1 MDLKLRLLSLSIAQL
16 CCISSAFAGT
26 NNSSTTL
33 ATIKIKA
40 QQAADQAYKVD
51 SSNTATRSEVALKDT
66 PQSVSIVTQKVIEDI
81 GATRLIEALD
91 LAGGLTRA
99 NNFGGQGLTG
109 FNLRGFTSGEFY
121 RNGFPINRGYPNA
134 PDSNTIERVDVLRGP
149 SSSLYG
155 RGDPGGTF
163 NLISKT
169 PKSEQRTTLGAQLNS
184 EGLYRTT
191 VDTTGTIPN
200 AENIGYRLNV
210 IAEGGDSYR
219 DHVESKRYG
228 IAPVI
233 QWQASDATKVIFEAD
248 ILRNQHPLDRGHTR
262 YPTQKSFNSS
272 PKTYLWETGKYNNR
286 LYNDNDMT
294 QLRVEHDLG
303 NEWKLN
309 AGVQY
314 LHGKLHGYAVEGSG
328 VNKDDIEKI
337 NRNYSYRELKWQDTD
352 AQINLTGNFQ
362 LLGLAHTL
370 VTGLEYE
377 NYDYK
382 SYIIRSDPK
391 SNNYPINIY
400 DPVLGQPLPELNSV
414 ATHDRE
420 NLKTTALFV
429 QDQIELNERLS
440 ALLGL
445 RFEHYEHD
453 YKNLL
458 PNTANWNTSHDAF
471 IPRLGLV
478 FKARDDLSI
487 YSNAAKSFKPNTG
500 ASHNGEGFDPEEGM
514 AYELGFKWQALDN
527 MLSVDSAIFY
537 ANKENVLTDDP
548 LYPNQNKK
556 VTAGEVRSQGI
567 ELNIAGQIT
576 PAWKIIG
583 GYAYTDAEVTKD
595 NTLQKGTA
603 LANIPKNSFNLLNIY
618 EFQNGPLQGL
628 GLGIN
633 QKYIDKRAGQT
644 ANSTYTMKGYAVTD
658 LVSYYQA
665 TPKLRIN
672 LDLKNLFDKVYDES
686 AFSLYAYPGESR
698 TVQVGMSYTF

>member
-16 CCISSAFAGT
+16 CCISSAFAET

-40 QQAADQAYKVD
+40 QQAADQAYNVD
-51 SSNTATRSEVALKDT
+51 SSNSATRSEVALKDT
-66 PQSVSIVTQKVIEDI
+66 PQSVSVVTQKVIEDI

-91 LAGGLTRA
+91 LAGGVTRA

-210 IAEGGDSYR
+210 ISEGGDSYR

-233 QWQASDATKVIFEAD
+233 QWQASDATKVTFEAD
-248 ILRNQHPLDRGHTR
+248 ILRNQHPLDRGQTR
-262 YPTQKSFNSS
+262 YAGQKSFNNS
-272 PKTYLWETGKYNNR
+272 PETYLWETGKYNNR
-286 LYNDNDMT
+286 LYNDNNMT

-303 NEWKLN
+303 NDWKLN

-314 LHGKLHGYAVEGSG
+314 LHGKLYGYAVEANGIQ
-328 VNKDDIEKI
+328 DDGETL
-337 NRNYSYRELKWQDTD
+337 NRNYNYRELKWQDTD

-362 LLGLAHTL
+362 LLGLAHTF

-377 NYDYK
+377 KYDYK
-382 SYIIRSDPK
+382 SFIIRSDPK

-400 DPVLGQPLPELNSV
+400 DPVLGQPLPELKNIT
-414 ATHDRE
+414 THDRE

-429 QDQIELNERLS
+429 QDQIDLNERLS
-440 ALLGL
+440 TLLGL

-500 ASHNGEGFDPEEGM
+500 ASRNGEGFDPEEGM

-537 ANKENVLTDDP
+537 AKKENVLTLDP
-548 LYPNQNKK
+548 VDSAYK
-556 VTAGEVRSQGI
+556 VAAGKVRSQGI
-567 ELNIAGQIT
+567 ELNVAGQIT

-583 GYAYTDAEVTKD
+583 GYAYTDAEVSKD
-595 NTLQKGTA
+595 NTLKKGTA

-618 EFQNGPLQGL
+618 EFQDGPLQGL

-686 AFSLYAYPGESR
+686 AFNLYAYPGESR
-698 TVQVGMSYTF
+698 TVQLGMSYTF

>member
-16 CCISSAFAGT
+16 CCIPAAFADT

-40 QQAADQAYKVD
+40 QQASDQTYKVD
-51 SSNTATRSEVALKDT
+51 SSSSATRSEIALQNT
-66 PQSVSIVTQKVIEDI
+66 PQSVSVVTQKVIEDI
-81 GATRLIEALD
+81 GATRLVEALD
-91 LAGGLTRA
+91 LAGGVTRA

-109 FNLRGFTSGEFY
+109 FNVRGFTSGEFY

-169 PKSEQRTTLGAQLNS
+169 PKSEQQTTLGAQLSS

-191 VDTTGTIPN
+191 VDTTGTVPD

-233 QWQASDATKVIFEAD
+233 QWQATDATKVTFEAD

-272 PKTYLWETGKYNNR
+272 PETYLWETGKYYNR
-286 LYNDNDMT
+286 LYNDNNMA
-294 QLRVEHDLG
+294 QLRVEHDLA
-303 NEWKLN
+303 NDWKLN

-314 LHGKLHGYAVEGSG
+314 LNGKLHGYAVEANGIQNDG
-328 VNKDDIEKI
+328 ETLG
-337 NRNYSYRELKWQDTD
+337 RNYNYRELKWQDTD

-382 SYIIRSDPK
+382 SYIIRSSGDIG
-391 SNNYPINIY
+391 SYPINIY
-400 DPVLGQPLPELNSV
+400 NPVLGQPLPELNRV
-414 ATHDRE
+414 TTHDRE

-429 QDQIELNERLS
+429 QDQIDLNERLS

-458 PNTANWNTSHDAF
+458 PNTTNWNTSHDAF

-478 FKARDDLSI
+478 YKASDDLSL
-487 YSNAAKSFKPNTG
+487 YGNAAKSFKPNTG
-500 ASHNGEGFDPEEGM
+500 ASRNGEGFDPEEGTT
-514 AYELGFKWQALDN
+514 YELGFKWQALDN
-527 MLSVDSAIFY
+527 MLSIDSAIFY
-537 ANKENVLTDDP
+537 ANKENVLTLDP
-548 LYPNQNKK
+548 VDSAYK
-556 VTAGEVRSQGI
+556 VAAGEVRSRGI

-583 GYAYTDAEVTKD
+583 GYAFTDAEVTKD

-618 EFQNGPLQGL
+618 EFQVGPLQGL

-665 TPKLRIN
+665 TPKLRLN
-672 LDLKNLFDKVYDES
+672 LDVKNIFDKVYDES
-686 AFSLYAYPGESR
+686 AFN
-698 TVQVGMSYTF
+698 

>member
-16 CCISSAFAGT
+16 CCIPAAFADT

-40 QQAADQAYKVD
+40 QQASDQTYKVD
-51 SSNTATRSEVALKDT
+51 SSSSATRSEIALQDT
-66 PQSVSIVTQKVIEDI
+66 PQSVSVVTQKVIEDI

-91 LAGGLTRA
+91 LAGGVTRA

-109 FNLRGFTSGEFY
+109 FNVRGFTSGEFY

-169 PKSEQRTTLGAQLNS
+169 PKSEQQTTLGAQLNS

-233 QWQASDATKVIFEAD
+233 QWQATDATKVTFEAD

-272 PKTYLWETGKYNNR
+272 PETYLWETGKYYNR
-286 LYNDNDMT
+286 LYNDNNMT

-303 NEWKLN
+303 NDWKLN

-314 LHGKLHGYAVEGSG
+314 LNGKLHGYAVEANGIQNDG
-328 VNKDDIEKI
+328 ETLG
-337 NRNYSYRELKWQDTD
+337 RNYNYRELKWQDTD

-382 SYIIRSDPK
+382 SYIIRSSKDIG
-391 SNNYPINIY
+391 SYSINIY
-400 DPVLGQPLPELNSV
+400 NPVLGQPLPELNTV
-414 ATHDRE
+414 TTHDRE

-429 QDQIELNERLS
+429 QDQIDLNERLS

-458 PNTANWNTSHDAF
+458 PNTTNWNTSHDAF

-478 FKARDDLSI
+478 YKASDDLSL
-487 YSNAAKSFKPNTG
+487 YGNAAKSFKPNTG
-500 ASHNGEGFDPEEGM
+500 ANRNGEGFDPEEGT

-527 MLSVDSAIFY
+527 MLSIDSAIFY

-556 VTAGEVRSQGI
+556 VAAGEVRSRGI

-618 EFQNGPLQGL
+618 EFQDGPLQGL

-644 ANSTYTMKGYAVTD
+644 ANNTYTMKGYAVTD

-665 TPKLRIN
+665 TPKLRLN
-672 LDLKNLFDKVYDES
+672 LDVKNIFDKVYDES
-686 AFSLYAYPGESR
+686 AFRSYAYPGESR
-698 TVQVGMSYTF
+698 TVQLGMSYTF

>member
-1 MDLKLRLLSLSIAQL
+1 MDLKLRILSLSIAQL
-16 CCISSAFAGT
+16 CCISSAFADT
-26 NNSSTTL
+26 ETSSTTL

-40 QQAADQAYKVD
+40 QQAADQAYKAD
-51 SSNTATRSEVALKDT
+51 SSSSATRSEVALKDT
-66 PQSVSIVTQKVIEDI
+66 PQSVSVVTQKVIEDI

-91 LAGGLTRA
+91 LAGGVTRA

-169 PKSEQRTTLGAQLNS
+169 PKSEQQTTLGAQLNS

-191 VDTTGTIPN
+191 IDTTGAVPN

-210 IAEGGDSYR
+210 ITEGGDSYR

-233 QWQASDATKVIFEAD
+233 QWQASDATKVTFEAD
-248 ILRNQHPLDRGHTR
+248 ILRNQHPLDRGQTR
-262 YPTQKSFNSS
+262 YAGQKSFNSS
-272 PKTYLWETGKYNNR
+272 PETYLWETGKYNNR
-286 LYNDNDMT
+286 LYNDNNMT

-303 NEWKLN
+303 NNWKLN

-314 LHGKLHGYAVEGSG
+314 LNGKLHGYAVEANGIQ
-328 VNKDDIEKI
+328 DDGETL
-337 NRNYSYRELKWQDTD
+337 NRNYNYRELKWQDTD

-362 LLGLAHTL
+362 VLGLAHTL

-382 SYIIRSDPK
+382 SYIIRSDAK

-400 DPVLGQPLPELNSV
+400 DPVLGQPLPELKNIT
-414 ATHDRE
+414 THDRE

-429 QDQIELNERLS
+429 QDQVDLNERLS

-458 PNTANWNTSHDAF
+458 PNTANWNTSHNAF

-478 FKARDDLSI
+478 YKASDDLSI

-500 ASHNGEGFDPEEGM
+500 ASRNGDGFNPEEGL

-527 MLSVDSAIFY
+527 MLSIDSAIFY
-537 ANKENVLTDDP
+537 ANKENVLTLDP
-548 LYPNQNKK
+548 VDSAYK
-556 VTAGEVRSQGI
+556 VAAGKVRSQGI

-595 NTLQKGTA
+595 NSLQKGTT

-618 EFQNGPLQGL
+618 EFQDGPLQGL

-665 TPKLRIN
+665 SPKLRIN

-686 AFSLYAYPGESR
+686 AFNLYAYPGESR
-698 TVQVGMSYTF
+698 TVQLGMNYTF

>member
-16 CCISSAFAGT
+16 YCIPAAFADT

-40 QQAADQAYKVD
+40 QQASDQTYKVD
-51 SSNTATRSEVALKDT
+51 SSSSATRSEIALQDT
-66 PQSVSIVTQKVIEDI
+66 PQSVSVVTQKVIEDI
-81 GATRLIEALD
+81 GATRLVEALD
-91 LAGGLTRA
+91 LAGGVTRA

-109 FNLRGFTSGEFY
+109 FNVRGFTSGEFY

-169 PKSEQRTTLGAQLNS
+169 PKSEQQTTLGAQLNS

-233 QWQASDATKVIFEAD
+233 QWQATDATKVTFEAD

-272 PKTYLWETGKYNNR
+272 PETYLWETGKYYNR
-286 LYNDNDMT
+286 LYNDNNMT

-303 NEWKLN
+303 NDWKLN

-314 LHGKLHGYAVEGSG
+314 LNGKLHGYAVEANGIQADG
-328 VNKDDIEKI
+328 ETLG
-337 NRNYSYRELKWQDTD
+337 RNYNYRELKWQDTD
-352 AQINLTGNFQ
+352 AQINLTVNFQ

-382 SYIIRSDPK
+382 SYIIRSSGDIG
-391 SNNYPINIY
+391 SYPINIY
-400 DPVLGQPLPELNSV
+400 NPVLGQPLPELNRV
-414 ATHDRE
+414 TTHDRE

-429 QDQIELNERLS
+429 QDQIDLNERLS

-458 PNTANWNTSHDAF
+458 PNTTNWNTSHDAF

-478 FKARDDLSI
+478 YKASDDLSL
-487 YSNAAKSFKPNTG
+487 YGNAAKSFKPNTG
-500 ASHNGEGFDPEEGM
+500 ASRNGEGFDPEEGT

-527 MLSVDSAIFY
+527 MLSIDSAIFY
-537 ANKENVLTDDP
+537 ANKENVLTLDP
-548 LYPNQNKK
+548 VDSAYK
-556 VTAGEVRSQGI
+556 VAAGEVRSRGI

-618 EFQNGPLQGL
+618 EFQDGPLQGL

-633 QKYIDKRAGQT
+633 QKYIVK
-644 ANSTYTMKGYAVTD
+644 
-658 LVSYYQA
+658 
-665 TPKLRIN
+665 
-672 LDLKNLFDKVYDES
+672 
-686 AFSLYAYPGESR
+686 SL
-698 TVQVGMSYTF
+698 

>member
-16 CCISSAFAGT
+16 CCISSAFAET
-26 NNSSTTL
+26 NGSSTTL

-51 SSNTATRSEVALKDT
+51 SSSSATRSEVALKDT
-66 PQSVSIVTQKVIEDI
+66 PQSVSVVTQKVIEDI

-91 LAGGLTRA
+91 LAGGVTRA

-169 PKSEQRTTLGAQLNS
+169 PKSEQQTTLGAQLSS

-191 VDTTGTIPN
+191 IDTTGTIPN

-233 QWQASDATKVIFEAD
+233 QWQASDATKVTFEAD

-262 YPTQKSFNSS
+262 YAGQKSFNSS
-272 PKTYLWETGKYNNR
+272 PETYLWETGKYNNR

-303 NEWKLN
+303 NDWKLN

-314 LHGKLHGYAVEGSG
+314 LNGKLYGYAVEANGIQADG
-328 VNKDDIEKI
+328 ETLD
-337 NRNYSYRELKWQDTD
+337 RNYNYRELKWQDTD
-352 AQINLTGNFQ
+352 AQINLIGKFQ

-400 DPVLGQPLPELNSV
+400 DPVLGQPLPELKNIT
-414 ATHDRE
+414 THDRE
-420 NLKTTALFV
+420 NLKTTAVFA
-429 QDQIELNERLS
+429 QDQIDLNERLS

-487 YSNAAKSFKPNTG
+487 YSNTAKSFKPNTG
-500 ASHNGEGFDPEEGM
+500 ANRNGEGFDPEEGM

-527 MLSVDSAIFY
+527 MLTVDSAIFY
-537 ANKENVLTDDP
+537 AKKENVLTLDP
-548 LYPNQNKK
+548 VDSAYK
-556 VTAGEVRSQGI
+556 VAAGEVRSQGI
-567 ELNIAGQIT
+567 ELNVAGQIT

-583 GYAYTDAEVTKD
+583 GYAYTDAEVSKD
-595 NTLQKGTA
+595 NTLKKGTT

-618 EFQNGPLQGL
+618 EFQDGPLQGL
-628 GLGIN
+628 GLGVN

-665 TPKLRIN
+665 TPKLRLN
-672 LDLKNLFDKVYDES
+672 LDLKNIFNKAYDES
-686 AFSLYAYPGESR
+686 AFNLYAYPGESR
-698 TVQVGMSYTF
+698 TVQLGMSYTF

>member
-1 MDLKLRLLSLSIAQL
+1 MDLRLRLLSLSITQL
-16 CCISSAFAGT
+16 CCISTTFAET
-26 NNSSTTL
+26 NSSSTTL

-51 SSNTATRSEVALKDT
+51 SSSSAIRSEVALKDT
-66 PQSVSIVTQKVIEDI
+66 PQSVSVVTQKVIEDI

-91 LAGGLTRA
+91 LAGGVTRA

-233 QWQASDATKVIFEAD
+233 QWQASDATKVTFEAD
-248 ILRNQHPLDRGHTR
+248 ILRNQHPLDRGQTR
-262 YPTQKSFNSS
+262 YAGQKSFNSS
-272 PKTYLWETGKYNNR
+272 PETYLWETGKYNNR
-286 LYNDNDMT
+286 LYNDNNMT

-303 NEWKLN
+303 NDWKLN
-309 AGVQY
+309 AGLQY
-314 LHGKLHGYAVEGSG
+314 LNGKLYGYAVEANGIQNDG
-328 VNKDDIEKI
+328 ETLG
-337 NRNYSYRELKWQDTD
+337 RNYNYRELKWQDTD

-382 SYIIRSDPK
+382 SYIIRSSGDVG
-391 SNNYPINIY
+391 SYPINIY
-400 DPVLGQPLPELNSV
+400 NPVLGQPLPELNRV
-414 ATHDRE
+414 TTHDRE
-420 NLKTTALFV
+420 NLKTTAL
-429 QDQIELNERLS
+429 L
-440 ALLGL
+440 
-445 RFEHYEHD
+445 H
-453 YKNLL
+453 K
-458 PNTANWNTSHDAF
+458 T
-471 IPRLGLV
+471 
-478 FKARDDLSI
+478 KSI
-487 YSNAAKSFKPNTG
+487 
-500 ASHNGEGFDPEEGM
+500 
-514 AYELGFKWQALDN
+514 
-527 MLSVDSAIFY
+527 
-537 ANKENVLTDDP
+537 
-548 LYPNQNKK
+548 
-556 VTAGEVRSQGI
+556 
-567 ELNIAGQIT
+567 
-576 PAWKIIG
+576 
-583 GYAYTDAEVTKD
+583 
-595 NTLQKGTA
+595 
-603 LANIPKNSFNLLNIY
+603 
-618 EFQNGPLQGL
+618 
-628 GLGIN
+628 
-633 QKYIDKRAGQT
+633 
-644 ANSTYTMKGYAVTD
+644 
-658 LVSYYQA
+658 
-665 TPKLRIN
+665 
-672 LDLKNLFDKVYDES
+672 
-686 AFSLYAYPGESR
+686 
-698 TVQVGMSYTF
+698 

>member
-16 CCISSAFAGT
+16 CCISSAFAET

-40 QQAADQAYKVD
+40 QQAADQAYNVD
-51 SSNTATRSEVALKDT
+51 SSNSATRSEVALKDT
-66 PQSVSIVTQKVIEDI
+66 PQSVSVVTQKVIEDI

-91 LAGGLTRA
+91 LAGGVTRA

-169 PKSEQRTTLGAQLNS
+169 PKSAQQSTLSAQLSS

-233 QWQASDATKVIFEAD
+233 QWQASDATKVTFEAD
-248 ILRNQHPLDRGHTR
+248 ILRNQHPLDRGQTR
-262 YPTQKSFNSS
+262 YAGQKSFNNS
-272 PKTYLWETGKYNNR
+272 PETYLWETGKYNNR
-286 LYNDNDMT
+286 LYNDNNMT

-303 NEWKLN
+303 NDWKLN

-314 LHGKLHGYAVEGSG
+314 LHGKLYGYAVEANGIQ
-328 VNKDDIEKI
+328 DDGETL
-337 NRNYSYRELKWQDTD
+337 NRNYNYRELKWQDTD

-362 LLGLAHTL
+362 LLGLAHTF

-377 NYDYK
+377 KYDYK
-382 SYIIRSDPK
+382 SFIIRSDPK

-400 DPVLGQPLPELNSV
+400 DPVLGQPLPELKNIT
-414 ATHDRE
+414 THDRE

-429 QDQIELNERLS
+429 QDQIDLNERLS
-440 ALLGL
+440 TLLGL

-500 ASHNGEGFDPEEGM
+500 ASRNGEGFDPEEGM

-537 ANKENVLTDDP
+537 AKKENVLTLDP
-548 LYPNQNKK
+548 VDSAYK
-556 VTAGEVRSQGI
+556 VAAGKVRSQGI
-567 ELNIAGQIT
+567 ELNVAGQIT

-583 GYAYTDAEVTKD
+583 GYAYTDAEVSKD
-595 NTLQKGTA
+595 NTLKKGTA

-618 EFQNGPLQGL
+618 EFQDGPLQGL

-686 AFSLYAYPGESR
+686 AFNLYAYPGESR
-698 TVQVGMSYTF
+698 TVQLGMSYTF

>member
-16 CCISSAFAGT
+16 CCISSAFADT
-26 NNSSTTL
+26 DTSSTTL

-40 QQAADQAYKVD
+40 QQASDQTYKVD
-51 SSNTATRSEVALKDT
+51 SSSSATRSEIALKDT
-66 PQSVSIVTQKVIEDI
+66 PQSVSVVTQKVIEDI
-81 GATRLIEALD
+81 GATRLIDALD
-91 LAGGLTRA
+91 LAGGVTRA

-121 RNGFPINRGYPNA
+121 RNGFPINRGYPNV
-134 PDSNTIERVDVLRGP
+134 PDSNTIERIDVLRGP

-169 PKSEQRTTLGAQLNS
+169 PKSEQQTTLGAQLNS

-191 VDTTGTIPN
+191 VDTTGTVPN
-200 AENIGYRLNV
+200 AENVGYRLNV

-233 QWQASDATKVIFEAD
+233 QWQASDTTKLTFEAD
-248 ILRNQHPLDRGHTR
+248 ILRNQHPLDRGQTR
-262 YPTQKSFNSS
+262 YAGQKSFISS
-272 PKTYLWETGKYNNR
+272 PDTYLWETGKDNNR
-286 LYNDNDMT
+286 LYNDNNMA
-294 QLRVEHDLG
+294 QLRVEHELG
-303 NEWKLN
+303 NDWKLN

-314 LHGKLHGYAVEGSG
+314 LNGKLHGYAVEANGIQ
-328 VNKDDIEKI
+328 KDGETLG
-337 NRNYSYRELKWQDTD
+337 RNYNYRELKWQDTD
-352 AQINLTGNFQ
+352 AQINLTGKFQ
-362 LLGLAHTL
+362 FLGLANTL

-382 SYIIRSDPK
+382 SYIIRSSGDVG
-391 SNNYPINIY
+391 SYPINIY
-400 DPVLGQPLPELNSV
+400 NPVLGQPLPELYRV
-414 ATHDRE
+414 TTHDRE
-420 NLKTTALFV
+420 NLKTTALFL
-429 QDQIELNERLS
+429 QDQVDLNERLS

-458 PNTANWNTSHDAF
+458 PNTANWNTSHNAF

-478 FKARDDLSI
+478 YKASGDLSI
-487 YSNAAKSFKPNTG
+487 YSNTAKSFKPNTG
-500 ASHNGEGFDPEEGM
+500 ASRNGDGFDPEEGL

-527 MLSVDSAIFY
+527 MLSIDSAIFY
-537 ANKENVLTDDP
+537 ANKENVLTLDP
-548 LYPNQNKK
+548 VDSAYK
-556 VTAGEVRSQGI
+556 VAAGKVRSRGI

-618 EFQNGPLQGL
+618 EFQDGPLQGW

-665 TPKLRIN
+665 TPKLRLN
-672 LDLKNLFDKVYDES
+672 LDVKNIFDRVYNES
-686 AFSLYAYPGESR
+686 AFNLYAYSGESR
-698 TVQVGMSYTF
+698 TVQLGISYTF

>member
-16 CCISSAFAGT
+16 CCISSAFADT
-26 NNSSTTL
+26 DTSSTTL

-40 QQAADQAYKVD
+40 QQASDQTYKVD
-51 SSNTATRSEVALKDT
+51 SSSSATRSEIALKDT
-66 PQSVSIVTQKVIEDI
+66 PQSVSVVTQKVIEDI

-91 LAGGLTRA
+91 LAGGVTRA

-109 FNLRGFTSGEFY
+109 FNVRGFTSGEFY

-134 PDSNTIERVDVLRGP
+134 PDSNTIERIDVLRGP

-169 PKSEQRTTLGAQLNS
+169 PKSEQQTTLDAQLNS

-191 VDTTGTIPN
+191 VDTTGTVPN

-233 QWQASDATKVIFEAD
+233 QWQASDMTKVTFEAD
-248 ILRNQHPLDRGHTR
+248 ILRNQHPLDRGQTR
-262 YPTQKSFNSS
+262 YAGQKSFISS
-272 PKTYLWETGKYNNR
+272 PDTYLWETGKDNNR
-286 LYNDNDMT
+286 LYNDNNMA
-294 QLRVEHDLG
+294 QLRVEHELG
-303 NEWKLN
+303 NDWKLN

-314 LHGKLHGYAVEGSG
+314 LNGKLHGYAVEANGIQNDGETLS
-328 VNKDDIEKI
+328 
-337 NRNYSYRELKWQDTD
+337 RNYNYRELKWQDTD
-352 AQINLTGNFQ
+352 AQINLTGKFQ
-362 LLGLAHTL
+362 FLGLANTL

-382 SYIIRSDPK
+382 SYIIRSSGDVG
-391 SNNYPINIY
+391 SYPINIY
-400 DPVLGQPLPELNSV
+400 NPVLGQPLPELYRV
-414 ATHDRE
+414 TTHDRE
-420 NLKTTALFV
+420 NLKTTALFL
-429 QDQIELNERLS
+429 QDQVDLNERLS

-458 PNTANWNTSHDAF
+458 PNTANWNTSHNAF

-478 FKARDDLSI
+478 YKASDDLSI

-500 ASHNGEGFDPEEGM
+500 ASRNGDGFDPEEGL

-527 MLSVDSAIFY
+527 MLSIDSAIFY
-537 ANKENVLTDDP
+537 ANKENVLTLDP
-548 LYPNQNKK
+548 VDSVYK
-556 VTAGEVRSQGI
+556 VAAGEVRSRGI

-583 GYAYTDAEVTKD
+583 GYVYTDAEVTKD
-595 NTLQKGTA
+595 NSLQKGTA

-644 ANSTYTMKGYAVTD
+644 AISTYTMKGYAVTD
-658 LVSYYQA
+658 LVSYY
-665 TPKLRIN
+665 
-672 LDLKNLFDKVYDES
+672 
-686 AFSLYAYPGESR
+686 
-698 TVQVGMSYTF
+698 

>member
-1 MDLKLRLLSLSIAQL
+1 MDLKFRLLSLSIAQL
-16 CCISSAFAGT
+16 CCISTAFAET
-26 NNSSTTL
+26 DQSSTTL

-40 QQAADQAYKVD
+40 QQTADQTYKVD
-51 SSNTATRSEVALKDT
+51 SSSSATRSEVALKDT
-66 PQSVSIVTQKVIEDI
+66 PQSVSVVTQKVIEDI

-91 LAGGLTRA
+91 LAGGVTRA

-169 PKSEQRTTLGAQLNS
+169 PKSEQQTTLGAQLNS

-191 VDTTGTIPN
+191 VDTIGTVPN

-233 QWQASDATKVIFEAD
+233 QWQASDATKVTFEAD
-248 ILRNQHPLDRGHTR
+248 ILRNQHPLDRGQTR
-262 YPTQKSFNSS
+262 YAGQKAFNSS
-272 PKTYLWETGKYNNR
+272 PETYLWETGKYNNR
-286 LYNDNDMT
+286 LYNDNNMT

-303 NEWKLN
+303 NDWKLN

-314 LHGKLHGYAVEGSG
+314 LNGKLYGYAVEANGIQNDG
-328 VNKDDIEKI
+328 QTL
-337 NRNYSYRELKWQDTD
+337 NRNYNYRELKWQDTD

-362 LLGLAHTL
+362 LLGLTHTL

-377 NYDYK
+377 KYDYK
-382 SYIIRSDPK
+382 SYIIRSDAK

-400 DPVLGQPLPELNSV
+400 DPVLGQPLPELKNIT
-414 ATHDRE
+414 THDRE

-429 QDQIELNERLS
+429 QDQIDLNEHLS

-458 PNTANWNTSHDAF
+458 PNMANWNSSHNAF

-487 YSNAAKSFKPNTG
+487 YSNVAKSFKPNTG
-500 ASHNGEGFDPEEGM
+500 ASRNGEGFDPEEGM
-514 AYELGFKWQALDN
+514 AYELGFKWQALNN

-537 ANKENVLTDDP
+537 AKKENVLTLDP
-548 LYPNQNKK
+548 VDSAYK
-556 VTAGEVRSQGI
+556 VAAGEVRSQGI
-567 ELNIAGQIT
+567 ELNVAGQIT

-583 GYAYTDAEVTKD
+583 GYAYTDAEVSKD
-595 NTLQKGTA
+595 NTLKKGTA

-618 EFQNGPLQGL
+618 EFQDGPLHGL

-665 TPKLRIN
+665 TPKLRLN
-672 LDLKNLFDKVYDES
+672 LDLKNIFDKVYDES
-686 AFSLYAYPGESR
+686 AFNLYAYPGESR
-698 TVQVGMSYTF
+698 TVQLGMSYTF

>member
-16 CCISSAFAGT
+16 CCISSAFAET
-26 NNSSTTL
+26 NGSSTTL

-40 QQAADQAYKVD
+40 QQAADHAYKVD
-51 SSNTATRSEVALKDT
+51 SSSSATRSEVALKDT
-66 PQSVSIVTQKVIEDI
+66 PQSVSVVTQKVIEDI

-91 LAGGLTRA
+91 LAGGVTSA

-169 PKSEQRTTLGAQLNS
+169 PKSEQQTTLGAQLNS

-191 VDTTGTIPN
+191 IDTTGTIPN

-233 QWQASDATKVIFEAD
+233 QWQASDATKVTFEAD
-248 ILRNQHPLDRGHTR
+248 ILRNQHPLDRGQTR
-262 YPTQKSFNSS
+262 YAGQKSFNSS
-272 PKTYLWETGKYNNR
+272 PETYLWEIGKYNNR

-303 NEWKLN
+303 NDWKLN

-314 LHGKLHGYAVEGSG
+314 LHGKLYGYAVEANGIQADG
-328 VNKDDIEKI
+328 ETLD
-337 NRNYSYRELKWQDTD
+337 RNYNYRELKWQDTD
-352 AQINLTGNFQ
+352 AQINLTGKFQ

-400 DPVLGQPLPELNSV
+400 DPVLGQPLPELKNIT
-414 ATHDRE
+414 THDRE
-420 NLKTTALFV
+420 NLKTTAVFA
-429 QDQIELNERLS
+429 QDQIDLNERLS

-500 ASHNGEGFDPEEGM
+500 ASRTGEGFNPEEGM

-537 ANKENVLTDDP
+537 AKKENVLTLDP
-548 LYPNQNKK
+548 IDSAYK
-556 VTAGEVRSQGI
+556 VAAGEVRSRGI

-583 GYAYTDAEVTKD
+583 GYAYTDAEVSKD
-595 NTLQKGTA
+595 NTLKKGTA

-618 EFQNGPLQGL
+618 EFQDGPLQGL

-665 TPKLRIN
+665 TPKLRLN

-686 AFSLYAYPGESR
+686 AFNLYAYPGESR
-698 TVQVGMSYTF
+698 TVQIGMSYTF

>member
-16 CCISSAFAGT
+16 CCIPAAFADT

-40 QQAADQAYKVD
+40 QQASDQTYKVD
-51 SSNTATRSEVALKDT
+51 SSSSATRSEIALQDT
-66 PQSVSIVTQKVIEDI
+66 PQSVSMVTQKVIEDI
-81 GATRLIEALD
+81 GATRLVEALD
-91 LAGGLTRA
+91 LAGGVTRA

-109 FNLRGFTSGEFY
+109 FNMRGFTSGEFY

-169 PKSEQRTTLGAQLNS
+169 PKSEQQTTLGAQLSS

-191 VDTTGTIPN
+191 VDTTGTVPD

-233 QWQASDATKVIFEAD
+233 QWQATDATKVTFEAD

-272 PKTYLWETGKYNNR
+272 PETYLWETGKYYNR
-286 LYNDNDMT
+286 LYNDNNMT

-303 NEWKLN
+303 NDWKLN

-314 LHGKLHGYAVEGSG
+314 LNGKLHGYAVEANGIQNDG
-328 VNKDDIEKI
+328 ETLG
-337 NRNYSYRELKWQDTD
+337 RNYNYRELKWQDTD

-382 SYIIRSDPK
+382 SYIIRSSGDIG
-391 SNNYPINIY
+391 SYPINIY
-400 DPVLGQPLPELNSV
+400 NPVLGQPLPELNRV
-414 ATHDRE
+414 TTHDRE

-429 QDQIELNERLS
+429 QDQIGLNERLS

-458 PNTANWNTSHDAF
+458 PNTTNWNTSHDAF

-478 FKARDDLSI
+478 YKASDDLSL
-487 YSNAAKSFKPNTG
+487 YGNAAKSFKPNTG
-500 ASHNGEGFDPEEGM
+500 ASRNGEGFDPEEGT

-527 MLSVDSAIFY
+527 MLSIDSAIFY
-537 ANKENVLTDDP
+537 ANKENVLT
-548 LYPNQNKK
+548 
-556 VTAGEVRSQGI
+556 
-567 ELNIAGQIT
+567 
-576 PAWKIIG
+576 
-583 GYAYTDAEVTKD
+583 
-595 NTLQKGTA
+595 
-603 LANIPKNSFNLLNIY
+603 
-618 EFQNGPLQGL
+618 
-628 GLGIN
+628 
-633 QKYIDKRAGQT
+633 
-644 ANSTYTMKGYAVTD
+644 
-658 LVSYYQA
+658 
-665 TPKLRIN
+665 
-672 LDLKNLFDKVYDES
+672 
-686 AFSLYAYPGESR
+686 
-698 TVQVGMSYTF
+698 

>member
-16 CCISSAFAGT
+16 CCIPAAFADT

-40 QQAADQAYKVD
+40 QQASDQTYKVD
-51 SSNTATRSEVALKDT
+51 SSSSATRSEIALQDT
-66 PQSVSIVTQKVIEDI
+66 PQSVSMVTQKVIEDI
-81 GATRLIEALD
+81 GATRLVEALD
-91 LAGGLTRA
+91 LAGGVTRA

-109 FNLRGFTSGEFY
+109 FNMRGFTSGEFY

-169 PKSEQRTTLGAQLNS
+169 PKSEQQTTLGAQLSS

-191 VDTTGTIPN
+191 VDTTGTVPD

-233 QWQASDATKVIFEAD
+233 QWQATDATKVTFEAD

-272 PKTYLWETGKYNNR
+272 PETYLWETGKYYNR
-286 LYNDNDMT
+286 LYNDNNMT

-303 NEWKLN
+303 NDWKLN

-314 LHGKLHGYAVEGSG
+314 LNGKLHGYAVEANGIQNDG
-328 VNKDDIEKI
+328 ETLG
-337 NRNYSYRELKWQDTD
+337 RNYNYRELKWQDTD

-382 SYIIRSDPK
+382 SYIIRSSGDIG
-391 SNNYPINIY
+391 SYPINIY
-400 DPVLGQPLPELNSV
+400 NPVLGQPLPELNRV
-414 ATHDRE
+414 TTHDRE

-429 QDQIELNERLS
+429 QDQIGLNERLS

-458 PNTANWNTSHDAF
+458 PNTTNWNTSHDAF

-478 FKARDDLSI
+478 YKASDDLSL
-487 YSNAAKSFKPNTG
+487 YGNAAKSFKPNTG
-500 ASHNGEGFDPEEGM
+500 ASRNGEGFDPEEGT

-527 MLSVDSAIFY
+527 MLSIDSAIFY
-537 ANKENVLTDDP
+537 ANKENVLTLDP
-548 LYPNQNKK
+548 VDSAYK
-556 VTAGEVRSQGI
+556 VAAGEVRSRGI

-618 EFQNGPLQGL
+618 EFQDGPLQGL

-633 QKYIDKRAGQT
+633 R
-644 ANSTYTMKGYAVTD
+644 
-658 LVSYYQA
+658 
-665 TPKLRIN
+665 
-672 LDLKNLFDKVYDES
+672 
-686 AFSLYAYPGESR
+686 
-698 TVQVGMSYTF
+698 

>member
-1 MDLKLRLLSLSIAQL
+1 MDLKLRLLSLSIAQF
-16 CCISSAFAGT
+16 CCLSPAFAET
-26 NNSSTTL
+26 DHSSTTL

-40 QQAADQAYKVD
+40 QQASDQTYKID
-51 SSNTATRSEVALKDT
+51 SSSSATRSEIALKDT
-66 PQSVSIVTQKVIEDI
+66 PQSVSVVTQKVIEDI

-91 LAGGLTRA
+91 LAGGVGRA

-134 PDSNTIERVDVLRGP
+134 PDSNTIERIDVLRGP

-169 PKSEQRTTLGAQLNS
+169 PKSEQQTTLGAQLNS

-233 QWQASDATKVIFEAD
+233 QWQASDATKVTFEAD

-272 PKTYLWETGKYNNR
+272 PETYLWETGKYNNR
-286 LYNDNDMT
+286 IYNDNNMT

-303 NEWKLN
+303 NNWKLN

-314 LHGKLHGYAVEGSG
+314 LNGKLYGYAVEANGIQNDG
-328 VNKDDIEKI
+328 ETLG
-337 NRNYSYRELKWQDTD
+337 RNYNYRELKWQDTD

-382 SYIIRSDPK
+382 SYIIRSSGDIG
-391 SNNYPINIY
+391 SYPININ
-400 DPVLGQPLPELNSV
+400 DPVLGQALPELNRV
-414 ATHDRE
+414 TTHDRE
-420 NLKTTALFV
+420 NLKTTAVFV
-429 QDQIELNERLS
+429 QDQIDLNERLS

-500 ASHNGEGFDPEEGM
+500 ASRNGEGFDPEEGI

-537 ANKENVLTDDP
+537 AEKENVLTIDP
-548 LYPNQNKK
+548 IDSAYKAS
-556 VTAGEVRSQGI
+556 AGEVRSRGI

-595 NTLQKGTA
+595 NTLQKGTS

-618 EFQNGPLQGL
+618 EFQGGALQGL
-628 GLGIN
+628 GLGVN

-665 TPKLRIN
+665 TPKLRLN
-672 LDLKNLFDKVYDES
+672 LDLKNIFDKVYDES
-686 AFSLYAYPGESR
+686 AFNLYAYPGEPR
-698 TVQVGMSYTF
+698 TFQFGMSYTF

>member
-16 CCISSAFAGT
+16 CCISSAFAET
-26 NNSSTTL
+26 NGSSTTL

-51 SSNTATRSEVALKDT
+51 SSTSAIRSEIALKDT
-66 PQSVSIVTQKVIEDI
+66 PQSVSVVTQKVIEDI

-91 LAGGLTRA
+91 LAGGVTRA

-169 PKSEQRTTLGAQLNS
+169 PKSEQQTILGAQLSS

-191 VDTTGTIPN
+191 IDTTGTIPN

-233 QWQASDATKVIFEAD
+233 QWQASDATKVTFEAD
-248 ILRNQHPLDRGHTR
+248 ILRNQHPLDRGQTR
-262 YPTQKSFNSS
+262 YAGQKSFNSS
-272 PKTYLWETGKYNNR
+272 PETYLWETGKYNNR
-286 LYNDNDMT
+286 LYNDNNMT

-303 NEWKLN
+303 NDWKLN

-314 LHGKLHGYAVEGSG
+314 LNGKLHGYAVEANGIQADG
-328 VNKDDIEKI
+328 ETLG
-337 NRNYSYRELKWQDTD
+337 RNYNYRELKWQDTD

-382 SYIIRSDPK
+382 SYIIRSSEDID
-391 SNNYPINIY
+391 SYLINIY
-400 DPVLGQPLPELNSV
+400 NPVLGQPLPELNTV
-414 ATHDRE
+414 TTHDRE
-420 NLKTTALFV
+420 NLKTTAVFV

-453 YKNLL
+453 YQDLRPSK
-458 PNTANWNTSHDAF
+458 PNWNTSHDAF

-478 FKARDDLSI
+478 YKASDDLSL
-487 YSNAAKSFKPNTG
+487 YGNAAKSFKPNTG
-500 ASHNGEGFDPEEGM
+500 GSHSGEGFDPEEGM
-514 AYELGFKWQALDN
+514 AYELGFKWLALNN

-537 ANKENVLTDDP
+537 ANKENVLTNDP
-548 LYPNQNKK
+548 LFSNYK
-556 VTAGEVRSQGI
+556 VAAGEVRSRGI

-618 EFQNGPLQGL
+618 EFQDGPLQGL

-665 TPKLRIN
+665 TPKLRLN
-672 LDLKNLFDKVYDES
+672 LDVKNIFDKVYDES
-686 AFSLYAYPGESR
+686 AFRSYAYPGESR
-698 TVQVGMSYTF
+698 TVQLGMSYTF

>member
-16 CCISSAFAGT
+16 CCIPAAFADT

-40 QQAADQAYKVD
+40 QQASDQTYKVD
-51 SSNTATRSEVALKDT
+51 SSSSATRSEIALQNT
-66 PQSVSIVTQKVIEDI
+66 PQSVSVVTQKVIEDI
-81 GATRLIEALD
+81 GATRLVEALD
-91 LAGGLTRA
+91 LAGGVTRA

-109 FNLRGFTSGEFY
+109 FNVRGFTSGEFY

-169 PKSEQRTTLGAQLNS
+169 PKSEQQTTLGAQLSS

-191 VDTTGTIPN
+191 VDTTGTVPD

-233 QWQASDATKVIFEAD
+233 QWQATDATKVTFEAD

-272 PKTYLWETGKYNNR
+272 PETYLWETGKYYNR
-286 LYNDNDMT
+286 LYNDNNMA
-294 QLRVEHDLG
+294 QLRVEHDLA
-303 NEWKLN
+303 NDWKLN

-314 LHGKLHGYAVEGSG
+314 LNGKLHGYAVEANGIQNDG
-328 VNKDDIEKI
+328 ETLG
-337 NRNYSYRELKWQDTD
+337 RNYNYRELKWQDTD

-382 SYIIRSDPK
+382 SYIIRSSGDIG
-391 SNNYPINIY
+391 SYPINIY
-400 DPVLGQPLPELNSV
+400 NPVLGQPLPELNRV
-414 ATHDRE
+414 TTHDRE

-429 QDQIELNERLS
+429 QDQIDLNERLS

-458 PNTANWNTSHDAF
+458 PNTTNWNTSHDAF

-478 FKARDDLSI
+478 YKASDDLSL
-487 YSNAAKSFKPNTG
+487 YGNAAKSFKPNTG
-500 ASHNGEGFDPEEGM
+500 ASRNGEGFDPEEGTT
-514 AYELGFKWQALDN
+514 YELGFKWQALDN
-527 MLSVDSAIFY
+527 MLSIDSAIFY
-537 ANKENVLTDDP
+537 ANKENVLTLDP
-548 LYPNQNKK
+548 VDSAYK
-556 VTAGEVRSQGI
+556 VAAGEVRSRGI

-583 GYAYTDAEVTKD
+583 GYAFTDAEVTKD

-618 EFQNGPLQGL
+618 EFQVGPLQGL

-665 TPKLRIN
+665 TPKLRLN
-672 LDLKNLFDKVYDES
+672 LDVKNIFDKVYDES
-686 AFSLYAYPGESR
+686 AW
-698 TVQVGMSYTF
+698 

>member
-16 CCISSAFAGT
+16 CCIPAAFADT

-40 QQAADQAYKVD
+40 QQASDQTYKVD
-51 SSNTATRSEVALKDT
+51 SSSSATRSEIALQDT
-66 PQSVSIVTQKVIEDI
+66 PQSVSMVTQKVIEDI
-81 GATRLIEALD
+81 GATRLVEALD
-91 LAGGLTRA
+91 LAGGVTRA

-109 FNLRGFTSGEFY
+109 FNMRGFTSGEFY

-169 PKSEQRTTLGAQLNS
+169 PKSEQQTTLGAQLSS

-191 VDTTGTIPN
+191 VDTTGTVPD

-233 QWQASDATKVIFEAD
+233 QWQATDATKVTFEAD

-272 PKTYLWETGKYNNR
+272 PETYLWETGKYYNR
-286 LYNDNDMT
+286 LYNDNNMT

-303 NEWKLN
+303 NDWKLN

-314 LHGKLHGYAVEGSG
+314 LNGKLHGYAVEANGIQNDG
-328 VNKDDIEKI
+328 ETLG
-337 NRNYSYRELKWQDTD
+337 RNYNYRELKWQDTD

-382 SYIIRSDPK
+382 SYIIRSSGDIG
-391 SNNYPINIY
+391 SYPINIY
-400 DPVLGQPLPELNSV
+400 NPVLGQPLPELNRV
-414 ATHDRE
+414 TTHDRE

-429 QDQIELNERLS
+429 QDQIGLNERLS

-458 PNTANWNTSHDAF
+458 PNTTNWNTSHDAF

-478 FKARDDLSI
+478 YKAIDDLSL
-487 YSNAAKSFKPNTG
+487 YGNAAKSFKPNTG
-500 ASHNGEGFDPEEGM
+500 ASRNGEGFDPEEGT

-527 MLSVDSAIFY
+527 MLSIDSAIFY
-537 ANKENVLTDDP
+537 ANKENVLTLDP
-548 LYPNQNKK
+548 VDSAYK
-556 VTAGEVRSQGI
+556 VAAGEVRSRGI

-618 EFQNGPLQGL
+618 EFQDGPL
-628 GLGIN
+628 
-633 QKYIDKRAGQT
+633 
-644 ANSTYTMKGYAVTD
+644 
-658 LVSYYQA
+658 
-665 TPKLRIN
+665 
-672 LDLKNLFDKVYDES
+672 
-686 AFSLYAYPGESR
+686 
-698 TVQVGMSYTF
+698 

>member
-1 MDLKLRLLSLSIAQL
+1 MDLKLRLLSLSIAQF
-16 CCISSAFAGT
+16 CCLSTAFAET
-26 NNSSTTL
+26 DSSSTTL

-40 QQAADQAYKVD
+40 QQTSDQTYKVD
-51 SSNTATRSEVALKDT
+51 SSSSATRSEIALKDT
-66 PQSVSIVTQKVIEDI
+66 PQSVSVVTQKVIEDI

-91 LAGGLTRA
+91 LAGGVGRA

-134 PDSNTIERVDVLRGP
+134 PDSNTIERIDVLRGP

-169 PKSEQRTTLGAQLNS
+169 PKSEQQTTLGAQLNS

-200 AENIGYRLNV
+200 ADNIGYRLNV

-233 QWQASDATKVIFEAD
+233 QWQASDATKVTFEAD

-272 PKTYLWETGKYNNR
+272 PETYLWETGKYNNR
-286 LYNDNDMT
+286 LYNDNNMT

-303 NEWKLN
+303 NDWKLN

-314 LHGKLHGYAVEGSG
+314 LNGKLYGYAVEANGIQNDG
-328 VNKDDIEKI
+328 ETLG
-337 NRNYSYRELKWQDTD
+337 RNYNYRELKWQDTD

-382 SYIIRSDPK
+382 SYIIRSSGDIG
-391 SNNYPINIY
+391 SYPININ
-400 DPVLGQPLPELNSV
+400 DPVLGQALPELNRV
-414 ATHDRE
+414 TTHDRE
-420 NLKTTALFV
+420 NLKTTAVFV
-429 QDQIELNERLS
+429 QDQIDLNERLS

-458 PNTANWNTSHDAF
+458 PSTVNWNTSHNAF

-500 ASHNGEGFDPEEGM
+500 ANRNGEGFDPEEGI

-537 ANKENVLTDDP
+537 AEKENILTIDP
-548 LYPNQNKK
+548 IDSAYK
-556 VTAGEVRSQGI
+556 VSAGEVRSRGI

-595 NTLQKGTA
+595 NTLQKGTS

-618 EFQNGPLQGL
+618 EFQDGPLQGV
-628 GLGIN
+628 GLGVN

-665 TPKLRIN
+665 TPKLRLN
-672 LDLKNLFDKVYDES
+672 LDLKNIFDKVYDES
-686 AFSLYAYPGESR
+686 AFNLYAYPGEPR
-698 TVQVGMSYTF
+698 TFQFGMSYTF

>member
-16 CCISSAFAGT
+16 CCIPAAFADT

-40 QQAADQAYKVD
+40 QQASDQTYKVD
-51 SSNTATRSEVALKDT
+51 SSSSATRSEIALQDT
-66 PQSVSIVTQKVIEDI
+66 PQSVSMVTQKVIEDI
-81 GATRLIEALD
+81 GATRLVEALD
-91 LAGGLTRA
+91 LAGGVTRA

-109 FNLRGFTSGEFY
+109 FNMRGFTSGEFY

-169 PKSEQRTTLGAQLNS
+169 PKSEQQTTLGAQLSS

-191 VDTTGTIPN
+191 VDTTGTVPD

-233 QWQASDATKVIFEAD
+233 QWQATDATKVTFEAD

-272 PKTYLWETGKYNNR
+272 PETYLWETGKYYNR
-286 LYNDNDMT
+286 LYNDNNMT

-303 NEWKLN
+303 NDWKLN

-314 LHGKLHGYAVEGSG
+314 LNGKLHGYAVEANGIQNDG
-328 VNKDDIEKI
+328 ETLG
-337 NRNYSYRELKWQDTD
+337 RNYNYRELKWQDTD

-382 SYIIRSDPK
+382 SYIIRSSGDIG
-391 SNNYPINIY
+391 SYPINIY
-400 DPVLGQPLPELNSV
+400 NPVLGQPLPELNRV
-414 ATHDRE
+414 TTHDRE

-429 QDQIELNERLS
+429 QDQIGLNERLS

-458 PNTANWNTSHDAF
+458 PNTTNWNTSHDAF

-478 FKARDDLSI
+478 YKASDDLSL
-487 YSNAAKSFKPNTG
+487 YGNAAKSFKPNTG
-500 ASHNGEGFDPEEGM
+500 ASRNGEGFDPEEGT

-527 MLSVDSAIFY
+527 MLSIDSAIFY
-537 ANKENVLTDDP
+537 ANKENVLTLDP
-548 LYPNQNKK
+548 VDSAYK
-556 VTAGEVRSQGI
+556 VAAGEVRSRGI

-618 EFQNGPLQGL
+618 SVH
-628 GLGIN
+628 
-633 QKYIDKRAGQT
+633 DKFHRTLILSGFC
-644 ANSTYTMKGYAVTD
+644 
-658 LVSYYQA
+658 L
-665 TPKLRIN
+665 
-672 LDLKNLFDKVYDES
+672 LKI
-686 AFSLYAYPGESR
+686 A
-698 TVQVGMSYTF
+698 

>member
-16 CCISSAFAGT
+16 CCIPAAFADT

-40 QQAADQAYKVD
+40 QQASDQTYKVD
-51 SSNTATRSEVALKDT
+51 SSSSATRSEIALQDT
-66 PQSVSIVTQKVIEDI
+66 PQSVSMVTQKVIEDI
-81 GATRLIEALD
+81 GATRLVEALD
-91 LAGGLTRA
+91 LAGGVTRA

-109 FNLRGFTSGEFY
+109 FNMRGFTSGEFY

-169 PKSEQRTTLGAQLNS
+169 PKSEQQTTLGAQLSS

-191 VDTTGTIPN
+191 VDTTGTVPD

-233 QWQASDATKVIFEAD
+233 QWQATDATKVTFEAD

-272 PKTYLWETGKYNNR
+272 PETYLWETGKYYNR
-286 LYNDNDMT
+286 LYNDNNMT

-303 NEWKLN
+303 NDWKLN

-314 LHGKLHGYAVEGSG
+314 LNGKLHGYAVEANGIQNDG
-328 VNKDDIEKI
+328 ETLG
-337 NRNYSYRELKWQDTD
+337 RNYNYRELKWQDTD

-382 SYIIRSDPK
+382 SYIIRSSGDIG
-391 SNNYPINIY
+391 SYPINIY
-400 DPVLGQPLPELNSV
+400 NPVLGQPLPELNRV
-414 ATHDRE
+414 TTHDRE

-429 QDQIELNERLS
+429 QDQIGLNERLS

-458 PNTANWNTSHDAF
+458 PNTTNWNTSHDAF

-478 FKARDDLSI
+478 YKASDDLSL
-487 YSNAAKSFKPNTG
+487 YGNAAKSFKPNTG
-500 ASHNGEGFDPEEGM
+500 ASRNGEGFDPEEGT

-527 MLSVDSAIFY
+527 MLSIDSAIFY
-537 ANKENVLTDDP
+537 ANKENVLTLDP
-548 LYPNQNKK
+548 VDSAYK
-556 VTAGEVRSQGI
+556 VAAGEVRSRGI

-603 LANIPKNSFNLLNIY
+603 LANIPKNSFNCQ
-618 EFQNGPLQGL
+618 FH
-628 GLGIN
+628 
-633 QKYIDKRAGQT
+633 K
-644 ANSTYTMKGYAVTD
+644 
-658 LVSYYQA
+658 
-665 TPKLRIN
+665 
-672 LDLKNLFDKVYDES
+672 
-686 AFSLYAYPGESR
+686 
-698 TVQVGMSYTF
+698 

>member
-16 CCISSAFAGT
+16 CCIPAAFADT

-40 QQAADQAYKVD
+40 QQASDQTYKVD
-51 SSNTATRSEVALKDT
+51 SSSSATRSEIALQDT
-66 PQSVSIVTQKVIEDI
+66 PQSVSMVTQKVIEDI
-81 GATRLIEALD
+81 GATRLVEALD
-91 LAGGLTRA
+91 LAGGVTRA

-109 FNLRGFTSGEFY
+109 FNMRGFTSGEFY

-169 PKSEQRTTLGAQLNS
+169 PKSEQQTTLGAQLSS

-191 VDTTGTIPN
+191 VDTTGTVPD

-233 QWQASDATKVIFEAD
+233 QWQATDATKVTFEAD

-272 PKTYLWETGKYNNR
+272 PETYLWETGKYYNR
-286 LYNDNDMT
+286 LYNDNNMT

-303 NEWKLN
+303 NDWKLN

-314 LHGKLHGYAVEGSG
+314 LNGKLHGYAVEANGIQNDG
-328 VNKDDIEKI
+328 ETLG
-337 NRNYSYRELKWQDTD
+337 RNYNYRELKWQDTD

-382 SYIIRSDPK
+382 SYIIRSSGDIG
-391 SNNYPINIY
+391 SYPINIY
-400 DPVLGQPLPELNSV
+400 NPVLGQPLPELNRV
-414 ATHDRE
+414 TTHDRE

-429 QDQIELNERLS
+429 QDQIGLNERLS

-458 PNTANWNTSHDAF
+458 PNTTNWNTSHDAF

-478 FKARDDLSI
+478 YKASDDLSL
-487 YSNAAKSFKPNTG
+487 YGNAAKSFKPNTG
-500 ASHNGEGFDPEEGM
+500 ASRNGEGFDPEEGT

-527 MLSVDSAIFY
+527 MLSIDSAIFY
-537 ANKENVLTDDP
+537 ANKENVLTLDP
-548 LYPNQNKK
+548 VDSAYK
-556 VTAGEVRSQGI
+556 VAAGEVRSRGI

-603 LANIPKNSFNLLNIY
+603 LANIPKNSFNL
-618 EFQNGPLQGL
+618 
-628 GLGIN
+628 
-633 QKYIDKRAGQT
+633 
-644 ANSTYTMKGYAVTD
+644 
-658 LVSYYQA
+658 
-665 TPKLRIN
+665 
-672 LDLKNLFDKVYDES
+672 
-686 AFSLYAYPGESR
+686 
-698 TVQVGMSYTF
+698 

>member
-16 CCISSAFAGT
+16 CCIPAAFADT

-40 QQAADQAYKVD
+40 QQASDQTYKVD
-51 SSNTATRSEVALKDT
+51 SSSSATRSEIALQDT
-66 PQSVSIVTQKVIEDI
+66 PQSVSMVTQKVIEDI
-81 GATRLIEALD
+81 GATRLVEALD
-91 LAGGLTRA
+91 LAGGVTRA

-109 FNLRGFTSGEFY
+109 FNMRGFTSGEFY

-169 PKSEQRTTLGAQLNS
+169 PKSEQQTTLGAQLSS

-191 VDTTGTIPN
+191 VDTTGTVPD

-233 QWQASDATKVIFEAD
+233 QWQATDATKVTFEAD

-272 PKTYLWETGKYNNR
+272 PETYLWETGKYYNR
-286 LYNDNDMT
+286 LYNDNNMT

-303 NEWKLN
+303 NDWKLN

-314 LHGKLHGYAVEGSG
+314 LNGKLHGYAVEANGIQNDG
-328 VNKDDIEKI
+328 ETLG
-337 NRNYSYRELKWQDTD
+337 RNYNYRELKWQDTD

-382 SYIIRSDPK
+382 SYIIRSSGDIG
-391 SNNYPINIY
+391 SYPINIY
-400 DPVLGQPLPELNSV
+400 NPVLGQPLPELNRV
-414 ATHDRE
+414 TTHDRE

-429 QDQIELNERLS
+429 QDQIGLNERLS

-458 PNTANWNTSHDAF
+458 PNTTNWNTSHDAF

-478 FKARDDLSI
+478 YKASDDLSL
-487 YSNAAKSFKPNTG
+487 YGNAAKSFKPNTG
-500 ASHNGEGFDPEEGM
+500 ASRNGEGFDPEEGT

-527 MLSVDSAIFY
+527 MLSIDSAIFY
-537 ANKENVLTDDP
+537 ANKENVLTLDP
-548 LYPNQNKK
+548 VDSAYK
-556 VTAGEVRSQGI
+556 VAAGEVRSRGI

-603 LANIPKNSFNLLNIY
+603 LANIPKNSFNR
-618 EFQNGPLQGL
+618 QS
-628 GLGIN
+628 
-633 QKYIDKRAGQT
+633 KT
-644 ANSTYTMKGYAVTD
+644 
-658 LVSYYQA
+658 
-665 TPKLRIN
+665 
-672 LDLKNLFDKVYDES
+672 
-686 AFSLYAYPGESR
+686 
-698 TVQVGMSYTF
+698 

>member
-16 CCISSAFAGT
+16 CCIPAAFADT

-40 QQAADQAYKVD
+40 QQASDQTYKVD
-51 SSNTATRSEVALKDT
+51 SSSSATRSEIALQDT
-66 PQSVSIVTQKVIEDI
+66 PQSVSMVTQKVIEDI
-81 GATRLIEALD
+81 GATRLVEALD
-91 LAGGLTRA
+91 LAGGVTRA

-109 FNLRGFTSGEFY
+109 FNMRGFTSGEFY

-169 PKSEQRTTLGAQLNS
+169 PKSEQQTTLGAQLSS

-191 VDTTGTIPN
+191 VDTTGTVPD

-233 QWQASDATKVIFEAD
+233 QWQATDATKVTFEAD

-272 PKTYLWETGKYNNR
+272 PETYLWETGKYYNR
-286 LYNDNDMT
+286 LYNDNNMT

-303 NEWKLN
+303 NDWKLN

-314 LHGKLHGYAVEGSG
+314 LNGKLHGYAVEANGIQNDG
-328 VNKDDIEKI
+328 ETLG
-337 NRNYSYRELKWQDTD
+337 RNYNYRELKWQDTD

-382 SYIIRSDPK
+382 SYIIRSSGDIG
-391 SNNYPINIY
+391 SYPINIY
-400 DPVLGQPLPELNSV
+400 NPVLGQPLPELNRV
-414 ATHDRE
+414 TTHDRE

-429 QDQIELNERLS
+429 QDQIGLNERLS

-458 PNTANWNTSHDAF
+458 PNTTNWNTSHDAF

-478 FKARDDLSI
+478 YKASDDLSL
-487 YSNAAKSFKPNTG
+487 YGNAAKSFKPNTG
-500 ASHNGEGFDPEEGM
+500 ASRNGEGFDPEEGT

-527 MLSVDSAIFY
+527 MLSIDSAIFY
-537 ANKENVLTDDP
+537 ANKENVLTLDP
-548 LYPNQNKK
+548 VDSAYK
-556 VTAGEVRSQGI
+556 VAAGEVRSRGI

-618 EFQNGPLQGL
+618 EFQDGPLQGL

-644 ANSTYTMKGYAVTD
+644 ANSTYTMKG
-658 LVSYYQA
+658 
-665 TPKLRIN
+665 
-672 LDLKNLFDKVYDES
+672 
-686 AFSLYAYPGESR
+686 
-698 TVQVGMSYTF
+698 

>member
-16 CCISSAFAGT
+16 CCIPAAFADT

-40 QQAADQAYKVD
+40 QQASDQTYKVD
-51 SSNTATRSEVALKDT
+51 SSSSATRSEIALQNT
-66 PQSVSIVTQKVIEDI
+66 PQSVSVVTQKVIEDI
-81 GATRLIEALD
+81 GATRLVEALD
-91 LAGGLTRA
+91 LAGGVTRA

-109 FNLRGFTSGEFY
+109 FNVRGFTSGEFY

-169 PKSEQRTTLGAQLNS
+169 PKSEQQTTLGAQLNS

-200 AENIGYRLNV
+200 AENIGYRLSV

-233 QWQASDATKVIFEAD
+233 QWQATDATKVTFEAD

-272 PKTYLWETGKYNNR
+272 PETYLWETGKYYNR
-286 LYNDNDMT
+286 LYNDNNMT

-303 NEWKLN
+303 NDWKLN

-314 LHGKLHGYAVEGSG
+314 LNGKLHGYAVEANGIQNDG
-328 VNKDDIEKI
+328 ETLG
-337 NRNYSYRELKWQDTD
+337 RNYNYRELKWQDTD

-382 SYIIRSDPK
+382 SYIIRSSGDIG
-391 SNNYPINIY
+391 SYPINIY
-400 DPVLGQPLPELNSV
+400 NPVLGQPLPELNRV
-414 ATHDRE
+414 TTHDRE

-429 QDQIELNERLS
+429 QDQIDLNERLS

-458 PNTANWNTSHDAF
+458 PNTTNWNTSHDAF

-478 FKARDDLSI
+478 YKASDDLSL
-487 YSNAAKSFKPNTG
+487 YGNAAKSFKPNTG
-500 ASHNGEGFDPEEGM
+500 ASRNGEGFDPEEGT

-527 MLSVDSAIFY
+527 MLSIDSAIFY
-537 ANKENVLTDDP
+537 ANKENVLTLDP
-548 LYPNQNKK
+548 VDSAYK
-556 VTAGEVRSQGI
+556 VAAGEVRSRGI

-618 EFQNGPLQGL
+618 EFQDGPLQGL

-633 QKYIDKRAGQT
+633 QK
-644 ANSTYTMKGYAVTD
+644 SLYTTNFTEP
-658 LVSYYQA
+658 LSYQ
-665 TPKLRIN
+665 
-672 LDLKNLFDKVYDES
+672 DS
-686 AFSLYAYPGESR
+686 AFLKLPK
-698 TVQVGMSYTF
+698 FP

>member
-16 CCISSAFAGT
+16 YCIPAAFADT

-40 QQAADQAYKVD
+40 QQASDQTYKVD
-51 SSNTATRSEVALKDT
+51 SSSSATRSEIALQDT
-66 PQSVSIVTQKVIEDI
+66 PQSVSVVTQKVIEDI
-81 GATRLIEALD
+81 GATRLVEALD
-91 LAGGLTRA
+91 LAGGVTRA

-109 FNLRGFTSGEFY
+109 FNVRGFTSGEFY

-169 PKSEQRTTLGAQLNS
+169 PKSEQQTTLGAQLNS

-233 QWQASDATKVIFEAD
+233 QWQATDATKVTFEAD

-272 PKTYLWETGKYNNR
+272 PETYLWETGKYYNR
-286 LYNDNDMT
+286 LYNDNNMT

-303 NEWKLN
+303 NDWKLN

-314 LHGKLHGYAVEGSG
+314 LNGKLHGYAVEANGIQADG
-328 VNKDDIEKI
+328 ETLG
-337 NRNYSYRELKWQDTD
+337 RNYNYRELKWQDTD
-352 AQINLTGNFQ
+352 AQINLTVNFQ

-382 SYIIRSDPK
+382 SYIIRSSGDIG
-391 SNNYPINIY
+391 SYPINIY
-400 DPVLGQPLPELNSV
+400 NPVLGQPLPELNRV
-414 ATHDRE
+414 TTHDRE

-429 QDQIELNERLS
+429 QDQIDLNERLS

-458 PNTANWNTSHDAF
+458 PNTTNWNTSHDAF

-478 FKARDDLSI
+478 YKASDDLSL
-487 YSNAAKSFKPNTG
+487 YGNAAKSFKPNTG
-500 ASHNGEGFDPEEGM
+500 ASRNGEGFDPEEGT

-527 MLSVDSAIFY
+527 MLSIDSAIFY
-537 ANKENVLTDDP
+537 ANKENVL
-548 LYPNQNKK
+548 
-556 VTAGEVRSQGI
+556 
-567 ELNIAGQIT
+567 
-576 PAWKIIG
+576 
-583 GYAYTDAEVTKD
+583 
-595 NTLQKGTA
+595 
-603 LANIPKNSFNLLNIY
+603 
-618 EFQNGPLQGL
+618 
-628 GLGIN
+628 
-633 QKYIDKRAGQT
+633 
-644 ANSTYTMKGYAVTD
+644 
-658 LVSYYQA
+658 
-665 TPKLRIN
+665 
-672 LDLKNLFDKVYDES
+672 
-686 AFSLYAYPGESR
+686 
-698 TVQVGMSYTF
+698 

>member
-16 CCISSAFAGT
+16 CCISSAFAET

-40 QQAADQAYKVD
+40 QQAADQAYNVD
-51 SSNTATRSEVALKDT
+51 SSNSATRSEVALKDT
-66 PQSVSIVTQKVIEDI
+66 PQSVSVVTQKVIEDI

-91 LAGGLTRA
+91 LAGGVTRA

-210 IAEGGDSYR
+210 ISEGGDSYR

-233 QWQASDATKVIFEAD
+233 QWQASDATKVTFEAD
-248 ILRNQHPLDRGHTR
+248 ILRNQHPLDRGQTR
-262 YPTQKSFNSS
+262 YAGQKSFNNS
-272 PKTYLWETGKYNNR
+272 PETYLWETGKYNNR
-286 LYNDNDMT
+286 LYNDNNMT

-303 NEWKLN
+303 NDWKLN

-314 LHGKLHGYAVEGSG
+314 LHGKLYGYAVEANGIQ
-328 VNKDDIEKI
+328 DDGETL
-337 NRNYSYRELKWQDTD
+337 NRNYNYRELKWQDTD

-362 LLGLAHTL
+362 LLGLAHTF

-377 NYDYK
+377 KYDYK
-382 SYIIRSDPK
+382 SFIIRSDPK

-400 DPVLGQPLPELNSV
+400 DPVLGQPLPELKNI
-414 ATHDRE
+414 TPHDRE

-429 QDQIELNERLS
+429 QDQIDLNERLS
-440 ALLGL
+440 TLLGL

-500 ASHNGEGFDPEEGM
+500 ASRNGEGFDPEEGM

-537 ANKENVLTDDP
+537 AKKENVLTLDP
-548 LYPNQNKK
+548 VDSAYK
-556 VTAGEVRSQGI
+556 VAAGKVRSQGI
-567 ELNIAGQIT
+567 ELNVAGQIT

-583 GYAYTDAEVTKD
+583 GYAYTDAEVSKD
-595 NTLQKGTA
+595 NTLKKGTA

-618 EFQNGPLQGL
+618 EFQDGPLQGL

-686 AFSLYAYPGESR
+686 AFNLYAYPGESR
-698 TVQVGMSYTF
+698 TVQLGMSYTF

>member
-16 CCISSAFAGT
+16 CCIPAAFADT

-40 QQAADQAYKVD
+40 QQASDQTYKVD
-51 SSNTATRSEVALKDT
+51 SSSSATRSEIALQDT
-66 PQSVSIVTQKVIEDI
+66 PQSVSMVTQKVIEDI
-81 GATRLIEALD
+81 GATRLVEALD
-91 LAGGLTRA
+91 LAGGVTRA

-109 FNLRGFTSGEFY
+109 FNMRGFTSGEFY

-169 PKSEQRTTLGAQLNS
+169 PKSEQQTTLGAQLSS

-191 VDTTGTIPN
+191 VDTTGTVPD

-233 QWQASDATKVIFEAD
+233 QWQATDATKVTFEAD

-272 PKTYLWETGKYNNR
+272 PETYLWETGKYYNR
-286 LYNDNDMT
+286 LYNDNNMT

-303 NEWKLN
+303 NDWKLN

-314 LHGKLHGYAVEGSG
+314 LNGKLHGYAVEANGIQNDG
-328 VNKDDIEKI
+328 ETLG
-337 NRNYSYRELKWQDTD
+337 RNYNYRELKWQDTD

-382 SYIIRSDPK
+382 SYIIRSSGDIG
-391 SNNYPINIY
+391 SYPINIY
-400 DPVLGQPLPELNSV
+400 NPVLGQPLPELNRV
-414 ATHDRE
+414 TTHDRE

-429 QDQIELNERLS
+429 QDQIGLNERLS

-458 PNTANWNTSHDAF
+458 PNTTNWNTSHDAF

-478 FKARDDLSI
+478 YKASDDLSL
-487 YSNAAKSFKPNTG
+487 YGNAAKSFKPNTG
-500 ASHNGEGFDPEEGM
+500 ASRNGEGFDPEEGT

-527 MLSVDSAIFY
+527 MLSIDSAIFY
-537 ANKENVLTDDP
+537 ANKENVLTLDP
-548 LYPNQNKK
+548 VDSAYK
-556 VTAGEVRSQGI
+556 VAAG
-567 ELNIAGQIT
+567 
-576 PAWKIIG
+576 
-583 GYAYTDAEVTKD
+583 
-595 NTLQKGTA
+595 
-603 LANIPKNSFNLLNIY
+603 
-618 EFQNGPLQGL
+618 
-628 GLGIN
+628 
-633 QKYIDKRAGQT
+633 
-644 ANSTYTMKGYAVTD
+644 
-658 LVSYYQA
+658 
-665 TPKLRIN
+665 
-672 LDLKNLFDKVYDES
+672 
-686 AFSLYAYPGESR
+686 
-698 TVQVGMSYTF
+698 

>member
-16 CCISSAFAGT
+16 CCIPAAFADT

-40 QQAADQAYKVD
+40 QQASDQTYKVD
-51 SSNTATRSEVALKDT
+51 SSSSATRSEIALQNT
-66 PQSVSIVTQKVIEDI
+66 PQSVSVVTQKVIEDI
-81 GATRLIEALD
+81 GATRLVEALD
-91 LAGGLTRA
+91 LAGGVTRA

-109 FNLRGFTSGEFY
+109 FNVRGFTSGEFY

-169 PKSEQRTTLGAQLNS
+169 PKSEQQTTLGAQLSS

-191 VDTTGTIPN
+191 VDTTGTVPD

-233 QWQASDATKVIFEAD
+233 QWQATDATKVTFEAD

-272 PKTYLWETGKYNNR
+272 PETYLWETGKYYNR
-286 LYNDNDMT
+286 LYNDNNMA
-294 QLRVEHDLG
+294 QLRVEHDLA
-303 NEWKLN
+303 NDWKLN

-314 LHGKLHGYAVEGSG
+314 LNGKLHGYAVEANGIQNDG
-328 VNKDDIEKI
+328 ETLG
-337 NRNYSYRELKWQDTD
+337 RNYNYRELKWQDTD

-382 SYIIRSDPK
+382 SYIIRSSGDIG
-391 SNNYPINIY
+391 SYPINIY
-400 DPVLGQPLPELNSV
+400 NPVLGQPLPELNRV
-414 ATHDRE
+414 TTHDRE

-429 QDQIELNERLS
+429 QDQIDLNERLS

-458 PNTANWNTSHDAF
+458 PNTTNWNTSHDAF

-478 FKARDDLSI
+478 YKASDDLSL
-487 YSNAAKSFKPNTG
+487 YGNAAKSFKPNTG
-500 ASHNGEGFDPEEGM
+500 ASRNGEGFDPEEGTT
-514 AYELGFKWQALDN
+514 YELGFKWQALDN
-527 MLSVDSAIFY
+527 MLSIDSAIFY
-537 ANKENVLTDDP
+537 ANKENVLT
-548 LYPNQNKK
+548 
-556 VTAGEVRSQGI
+556 
-567 ELNIAGQIT
+567 
-576 PAWKIIG
+576 
-583 GYAYTDAEVTKD
+583 
-595 NTLQKGTA
+595 
-603 LANIPKNSFNLLNIY
+603 
-618 EFQNGPLQGL
+618 
-628 GLGIN
+628 
-633 QKYIDKRAGQT
+633 
-644 ANSTYTMKGYAVTD
+644 
-658 LVSYYQA
+658 
-665 TPKLRIN
+665 
-672 LDLKNLFDKVYDES
+672 LD
-686 AFSLYAYPGESR
+686 
-698 TVQVGMSYTF
+698 

>member
-16 CCISSAFAGT
+16 CCIPAAFADT

-40 QQAADQAYKVD
+40 QQASDQTYKVD
-51 SSNTATRSEVALKDT
+51 SSSSATRSEIALQDT
-66 PQSVSIVTQKVIEDI
+66 PQSVSMVTQKVIEDI
-81 GATRLIEALD
+81 GATRLVEALD
-91 LAGGLTRA
+91 LAGGVTRA

-109 FNLRGFTSGEFY
+109 FNMRGFTSGEFY

-169 PKSEQRTTLGAQLNS
+169 PKSEQQTTLGAQLSS

-191 VDTTGTIPN
+191 VDTTGTVPD

-233 QWQASDATKVIFEAD
+233 QWQATDATKVTFEAD

-272 PKTYLWETGKYNNR
+272 PETYLWETGKYYNR
-286 LYNDNDMT
+286 LYNDNNMT

-303 NEWKLN
+303 NDWKLN

-314 LHGKLHGYAVEGSG
+314 LNGKLHGYAVEANGIQNDG
-328 VNKDDIEKI
+328 ETLG
-337 NRNYSYRELKWQDTD
+337 RNYNYRELKWQDTD

-382 SYIIRSDPK
+382 SYIIRSSGDIG
-391 SNNYPINIY
+391 SYPINIY
-400 DPVLGQPLPELNSV
+400 NPVLGQPLPELNRV
-414 ATHDRE
+414 TTHDRE

-429 QDQIELNERLS
+429 QDQIGLNERLS

-458 PNTANWNTSHDAF
+458 PNTTNWNTSHDAF

-478 FKARDDLSI
+478 YKASDDLSL
-487 YSNAAKSFKPNTG
+487 YGNAAKSFKPNTG
-500 ASHNGEGFDPEEGM
+500 ASRNGEGFDPEEGT

-527 MLSVDSAIFY
+527 MLSIDSAIFY
-537 ANKENVLTDDP
+537 ANKENVLTLDP
-548 LYPNQNKK
+548 VDSAYK
-556 VTAGEVRSQGI
+556 VAAGEVRSRGI

-595 NTLQKGTA
+595 NTLQK
-603 LANIPKNSFNLLNIY
+603 
-618 EFQNGPLQGL
+618 
-628 GLGIN
+628 
-633 QKYIDKRAGQT
+633 
-644 ANSTYTMKGYAVTD
+644 
-658 LVSYYQA
+658 
-665 TPKLRIN
+665 
-672 LDLKNLFDKVYDES
+672 
-686 AFSLYAYPGESR
+686 
-698 TVQVGMSYTF
+698 

>member
-16 CCISSAFAGT
+16 CCIPAAFADT

-40 QQAADQAYKVD
+40 QQASDQTYKVD
-51 SSNTATRSEVALKDT
+51 SSSSATRSEIALQDT
-66 PQSVSIVTQKVIEDI
+66 PQSVSMVTQKVIEDI
-81 GATRLIEALD
+81 GATRLVEALD
-91 LAGGLTRA
+91 LAGGVTRA

-109 FNLRGFTSGEFY
+109 FNMRGFTSGEFY

-169 PKSEQRTTLGAQLNS
+169 PKSEQQTTLGAQLSS

-191 VDTTGTIPN
+191 VDTTGTVPD

-233 QWQASDATKVIFEAD
+233 QWQATDATKVTFEAD

-272 PKTYLWETGKYNNR
+272 PETYLWETGKYYNR
-286 LYNDNDMT
+286 LYNDNNMT

-303 NEWKLN
+303 NDWKLN

-314 LHGKLHGYAVEGSG
+314 LNGKLHGYAVEANGIQNDG
-328 VNKDDIEKI
+328 ETLG
-337 NRNYSYRELKWQDTD
+337 RNYNYRELKWQDTD

-382 SYIIRSDPK
+382 SYIIRSSGDIG
-391 SNNYPINIY
+391 SYPINIY
-400 DPVLGQPLPELNSV
+400 NPVLGQPLPELNRV
-414 ATHDRE
+414 TTHDRE

-429 QDQIELNERLS
+429 QDQIGLNERLS

-458 PNTANWNTSHDAF
+458 PNTTNWNTSHDAF

-478 FKARDDLSI
+478 YKASDDLSL
-487 YSNAAKSFKPNTG
+487 YGNAAKSFKPNTG
-500 ASHNGEGFDPEEGM
+500 ASRNGEGFDPEEGT

-527 MLSVDSAIFY
+527 MLSIDSAIFY
-537 ANKENVLTDDP
+537 ANNSVHDKFH
-548 LYPNQNKK
+548 
-556 VTAGEVRSQGI
+556 R
-567 ELNIAGQIT
+567 
-576 PAWKIIG
+576 
-583 GYAYTDAEVTKD
+583 
-595 NTLQKGTA
+595 TLILSG
-603 LANIPKNSFNLLNIY
+603 FCLL
-618 EFQNGPLQGL
+618 
-628 GLGIN
+628 
-633 QKYIDKRAGQT
+633 
-644 ANSTYTMKGYAVTD
+644 
-658 LVSYYQA
+658 
-665 TPKLRIN
+665 
-672 LDLKNLFDKVYDES
+672 
-686 AFSLYAYPGESR
+686 
-698 TVQVGMSYTF
+698 

>member
-16 CCISSAFAGT
+16 CCIPAAFADT

-40 QQAADQAYKVD
+40 QQASDQTYKVD
-51 SSNTATRSEVALKDT
+51 SSSSATRSEIALQDT
-66 PQSVSIVTQKVIEDI
+66 PQSVSMVTQKVIEDI
-81 GATRLIEALD
+81 GATRLVEALD
-91 LAGGLTRA
+91 LAGGVTRA

-109 FNLRGFTSGEFY
+109 FNMRGFTSGEFY

-169 PKSEQRTTLGAQLNS
+169 PKSEQQTTLGAQLSS

-191 VDTTGTIPN
+191 VDTTGTVPD

-233 QWQASDATKVIFEAD
+233 QWQATDATKVTFEAD

-272 PKTYLWETGKYNNR
+272 PETYLWETGKYYNR
-286 LYNDNDMT
+286 LYNDNNMT

-303 NEWKLN
+303 NDWKLN

-314 LHGKLHGYAVEGSG
+314 LNGKLHGYAVEANGIQNDG
-328 VNKDDIEKI
+328 ETLG
-337 NRNYSYRELKWQDTD
+337 RNYNYRELKWQDTD

-382 SYIIRSDPK
+382 SYIIRSSGDIG
-391 SNNYPINIY
+391 SYPINIY
-400 DPVLGQPLPELNSV
+400 NPVLGQPLPELNRV
-414 ATHDRE
+414 TTHDRE

-429 QDQIELNERLS
+429 QDQIGLNERLS

-458 PNTANWNTSHDAF
+458 PNTTNWNTSHDAF

-478 FKARDDLSI
+478 YKASDDLSL
-487 YSNAAKSFKPNTG
+487 YGNAAKSFKPNTG
-500 ASHNGEGFDPEEGM
+500 ASRNGEGFDPEEGT

-527 MLSVDSAIFY
+527 MLSIDSAIFY
-537 ANKENVLTDDP
+537 ANKENVLTLDP
-548 LYPNQNKK
+548 VDSAYK
-556 VTAGEVRSQGI
+556 VAAGEVRSRGI

-603 LANIPKNSFNLLNIY
+603 
-618 EFQNGPLQGL
+618 
-628 GLGIN
+628 
-633 QKYIDKRAGQT
+633 
-644 ANSTYTMKGYAVTD
+644 
-658 LVSYYQA
+658 
-665 TPKLRIN
+665 
-672 LDLKNLFDKVYDES
+672 
-686 AFSLYAYPGESR
+686 
-698 TVQVGMSYTF
+698 

>member
-16 CCISSAFAGT
+16 CCIPAAFADT

-40 QQAADQAYKVD
+40 QQASDQTYKVD
-51 SSNTATRSEVALKDT
+51 SSSSATRSEIALQNT
-66 PQSVSIVTQKVIEDI
+66 PQSVSVVTQKVIEDI
-81 GATRLIEALD
+81 GATRLVEALD
-91 LAGGLTRA
+91 LAGGVTRA

-109 FNLRGFTSGEFY
+109 FNVRGFTSGEFY

-169 PKSEQRTTLGAQLNS
+169 PKSEQQTTLGAQLSS

-191 VDTTGTIPN
+191 VDTTGTVPD

-233 QWQASDATKVIFEAD
+233 QWQATDATKVTFEAD

-272 PKTYLWETGKYNNR
+272 PETYLWETGKYYNR
-286 LYNDNDMT
+286 LYNDNNMA
-294 QLRVEHDLG
+294 QLRVEHDLA
-303 NEWKLN
+303 NDWKLN

-314 LHGKLHGYAVEGSG
+314 LNGKLHGYAVEANGIQNDG
-328 VNKDDIEKI
+328 ETLG
-337 NRNYSYRELKWQDTD
+337 RNYNYRELKWQDTD

-382 SYIIRSDPK
+382 SYIIRSSGDIG
-391 SNNYPINIY
+391 SYPINIY
-400 DPVLGQPLPELNSV
+400 NPVLGQPLPELNRV
-414 ATHDRE
+414 TTHDRE

-429 QDQIELNERLS
+429 QDQIDLNERLS

-458 PNTANWNTSHDAF
+458 PNTTNWNTSHDAF

-478 FKARDDLSI
+478 YKASDDLSL
-487 YSNAAKSFKPNTG
+487 YGNAAKSFKPNTG
-500 ASHNGEGFDPEEGM
+500 ASRNGEGFDPEEGTT
-514 AYELGFKWQALDN
+514 YELGFKWQALDN
-527 MLSVDSAIFY
+527 MLSIDSAIFY
-537 ANKENVLTDDP
+537 ANKENVLTLDP
-548 LYPNQNKK
+548 VDSAYK
-556 VTAGEVRSQGI
+556 VAAGEVRSRGI

-583 GYAYTDAEVTKD
+583 GDAFTDAEVTKD

-603 LANIPKNSFNLLNIY
+603 LA
-618 EFQNGPLQGL
+618 
-628 GLGIN
+628 
-633 QKYIDKRAGQT
+633 
-644 ANSTYTMKGYAVTD
+644 
-658 LVSYYQA
+658 
-665 TPKLRIN
+665 
-672 LDLKNLFDKVYDES
+672 
-686 AFSLYAYPGESR
+686 
-698 TVQVGMSYTF
+698 